1 MQTQPPNRRIATGRR
16 IGSCGVLCLLLF
28 LVVSRSLAQDLT
40 IPAADSVRTFTPAW
54 RYIPA
59 DDPAF
64 ASPTFDDSA
73 WLIKRPGQLLP
84 GAGTLR
90 NPNPEYT
97 WARLH
102 LHQSTPT
109 PLAIALTLGALSHYP
124 YAVYANGTLIGVS
137 PGFTEPVMQHNE
149 PFPLTLPVASDI
161 TLAVR
166 FFCPRQDV
174 LSRFPIFSLRIG
186 SPASL
191 ATAVRLI
198 HFQDFSDA
206 QVGPLIGAALFFAVT
221 VFAATLFFARR
232 SRQEYLWLAL
242 LAGFR
247 TVWTIYGVFL
257 LYGAASCTNFHL
269 LLWRFAG
276 CGGSAITL
284 EFIPR
289 LTNVKPLAVV
299 RPIAYILAASPL
311 LALYS
316 EPLFQYSIILI
327 LILAMLIVA
336 WYFVVALLQRNREA
350 QLLSL
355 PVALLYS
362 ATILIFCSLIF
373 PSRFHFNG
381 RLHVGAVGLDIDQI
395 ATCLIFLTVLGII
408 QHRFVKVSQAEQQSE
423 ADLQAAR
430 QIQKLLIPDNLP
442 EVPGFAFTSVYQP
455 ALQVGGDFFQII
467 PIPTGAIVVLG
478 DVSGKGIPAAMTVAL
493 VVGAL
498 RSIAEHTCSPAA
510 ILTALNLHLVGH
522 SSGFTTCLILCLDPA
537 AGTIIASSAGH
548 LDPYL
553 GGAVLPIQ
561 PSLPLGLTPDA
572 EYEDQTFAFAPGNS
586 LTLLT
591 DGVVEAFHPHTRE
604 LFGFDRVLSISHLP
618 ATGIAGKV
626 TAFTN
631 ASAPS
636 DDITILTIACA

>member
-1 MQTQPPNRRIATGRR
+1 MQTPLPPPRTPTKLRLFSHAL
-16 IGSCGVLCLLLF
+16 LCLLL
-28 LVVSRSLAQDLT
+28 LSLAPTALAQNLSL
-40 IPAADSVRTFTPAW
+40 PAGGSVQTFTPAW
-54 RYIPA
+54 RYLPA

-64 ASPTFDDSA
+64 ASPSFDDSA
-73 WLIKRPGQLLP
+73 WPIKLPGQLLP
-84 GAGTLR
+84 GAGALR
-90 NPNPEYT
+90 NPNPAYT

-102 LHQSTPT
+102 LHQPAAQ
-109 PLAIALTLGALSHYP
+109 PLAIALTLGSLAHYP
-124 YAVYANGTLIGVS
+124 YAVYANGTLIGES
-137 PGFTEPVMQHNE
+137 PGFADPVMHRSE
-149 PFPLTLPVASDI
+149 PFPLTLPPASDI

-166 FFCPRQDV
+166 FFCPRKDV
-174 LSRFPIFSLRIG
+174 ISRFPIARLSVG
-186 SPASL
+186 SPANL

-198 HFQDFSDA
+198 HFQDFSDT
-206 QVGPLIGAALFFAVT
+206 QVGPLISAALFFAVT

-242 LAGFR
+242 LAGFH

-257 LYGAASCTNFHL
+257 LYGAASCSNLHL
-269 LLWRFAG
+269 LLWRIPG
-276 CGGSAITL
+276 CVGSAITL
-284 EFIPR
+284 EFIPQ
-289 LTNVKPLAVV
+289 LTKVKPLAVV
-299 RPIAYILAASPL
+299 RPIACILAASPL

-316 EPLFQYSIILI
+316 EPLFQYAIILI

-442 EVPGFAFTSVYQP
+442 EIPGFAFASVYQP

-467 PIPTGAIVVLG
+467 PTPDGAIVVLG

-510 ILTALNLHLVGH
+510 ILTALNQHLVGH
-522 SSGFTTCLILCLDPA
+522 SSGFTTCLVLCLDPA
-537 AGTIIASSAGH
+537 ARTILASSAGH

-553 GGAVLPIQ
+553 GGAILPIQ

-572 EYEDQTFAFAPGNS
+572 VYEDQPFPFTPGHS
-586 LTLLT
+586 LALLT

-618 ATGIAGKV
+618 APGIAAKV
-626 TAFTN
+626 TAFTL